1 MKPEF
6 RSTDRN
12 EWEIQLLL
20 LTPASASA
28 IPDLSFGMGFLG
40 DPSAFE
46 SCATSLGNHELVN
59 Q

>member
-6 RSTDRN
+6 GSTELN
-12 EWEIQLLL
+12 EWEIRLLL
-20 LTPASASA
+20 STPASASA

-40 DPSAFE
+40 DPPAFE

-59 Q
+59 L